1 MELDGDEALAA
12 GTRFGGR
19 YEILRL
25 IGCGGMAAVYEAI
38 HADLK
43 KRVAI
48 KTLLPSVAKNA
59 EARARFLREGE
70 AASRIRHPNVV
81 DVTDVGT
88 DGTVP
93 FLVMEFLEGEDL
105 GGLIEREAPL
115 AVERT
120 VDLLLPA
127 LAAVAAGHAAGVI
140 HRDLKPP
147 NIFLAKGY
155 RGEITPKVLDFGVSK
170 LMGSDNVALTRTA
183 AVFGTPAYMSPEQAL
198 GAKQVDAQC
207 DQYAF
212 ALVVYECL
220 TGKRAH
226 DGDNSYAVLRSIGD
240 GRFDPPRRHRPD
252 LPEALERILMRALAL
267 DPGHRFPSLSAFGVA
282 LLAFASP
289 RAQALWAD
297 TLGAGEPATRAPT
310 MVLPTAGSTQVL
322 TPRAPATPA
331 RTPGAAARTPSAPA
345 RELAPPA
352 TTLASAA
359 SVRTE
364 EELPPR
370 GFPRRW
376 LAVGGGALAAVGAGV
391 WLLGRKPRAP
401 EPAPR
406 PAAPT
411 PLPPPPVVAPPPP
424 KELAVEVQAEPA
436 DATLVL
442 DGETV
447 GKGTWSARLPADG
460 TAHTLRVSAPGFEP
474 RTIQFTDQPPPRS
487 IALVK
492 VAAKPTHER
501 RRPKPP
507 QPRPPDDILLNRR

>member
-25 IGCGGMAAVYEAI
+25 IGCGGMAAVYEAM

-48 KTLLPSVAKNA
+48 KTLLPSVAKNP

-93 FLVMEFLEGEDL
+93 FLVMELLEGEDL

-120 VDLLLPA
+120 IDLLLPA

-147 NIFLAKGY
+147 NIFLAKGF

-240 GRFDPPRRHRPD
+240 GRFDPPRHHRPD
-252 LPEALERILMRALAL
+252 LPEAIERILLRALAL

-289 RAQALWAD
+289 RSQALWAD

-322 TPRAPATPA
+322 SARTPATPKA
-331 RTPGAAARTPSAPA
+331 PSAAARASITPPV
-345 RELAPPA
+345 

-364 EELPPR
+364 EEVPAR

-376 LAVGGGALAAVGAGV
+376 LALGGSALAAVGAGV

-406 PAAPT
+406 LAAPT
-411 PLPPPPVVAPPPP
+411 PLPPPPIVAPPPP

-474 RTIQFTDQPPPRS
+474 RTVQFTDQPPPRS

-492 VAAKPTHER
+492 VPARPPREHR
-501 RRPKPP
+501 RSRPP
-507 QPRPPDDILLNRR
+507 QTRPADDILLNRR